1 MSWYMHESPG
11 LKPDCMVE
19 MSLFSSKKAYTW
31 SKMIFS
37 NRMHMN
43 SIQEML
49 KHHSFEQSSNELCS
63 TNSQNT
69 LFEQNSVRFLFK
81 KQ

>member
-11 LKPDCMVE
+11 LKPDYMVE

-37 NRMHMN
+37 KIFPQRG
-43 SIQEML
+43 
-49 KHHSFEQSSNELCS
+49 SNEIGL
-63 TNSQNT
+63 
-69 LFEQNSVRFLFK
+69 
-81 KQ
+81 